1 MPGSTSN
8 HPTTNLPQF
17 SMPECIEKGR
27 YDEKGAPKGVLMAEC
42 LIVSHILHVKAEHAT
57 DNTSS
62 VAVIA
67 DDLRRLTLDT
77 DVPVNISPSLTVC
90 TVELKPDTVPVLKKG
105 CNRRTAKALVVLD
118 NIESRIQQCFHLLL
132 HSCSI
137 DHVGRELHLLR
148 KAMQNVI
155 RQTDI
160 VIARKKAIES
170 QIDILAT
177 QCSSH
182 EPSDDTPI
190 EINIDTLPQ
199 DPVNELDEITQIVLF
214 LGVACRVIIGITA
227 STPPTQ
233 I

>member
-1 MPGSTSN
+1 MPVARAT
-8 HPTTNLPQF
+8 LKRCLCE
-17 SMPECIEKGR
+17 ECIEKGG
-27 YDEKGAPKGVLMAEC
+27 YDEKGAPTGVLMAER
-42 LIVSHILHVKAEHAT
+42 LIVSHILRVKAERAAGNSVIIDVDFSAT
-57 DNTSS
+57 DLAACTFADNTSS

-77 DVPVNISPSLTVC
+77 DVPVNISPSSTVC
-90 TVELKPDTVPVLKKG
+90 TVELKPDTVPVSKKG

-132 HSCSI
+132 HSCRI

-182 EPSDDTPI
+182 EPSDDTPV
-190 EINIDTLPQ
+190 EINT
-199 DPVNELDEITQIVLF
+199 
-214 LGVACRVIIGITA
+214 GK
-227 STPPTQ
+227 
-233 I
+233 